1 MNINENGRTYI
12 LSQES
17 IEKIKNLI
25 NLIIFASEKAENIFK
40 LNELEKNEIEII
52 SNLLEIL
59 SDFNNCM
66 LNLKPIQNFFI
77 LSYIISKTLYRNIKQ
92 NLK

>member
-12 LSQES
+12 LNQES

-40 LNELEKNEIEII
+40 LNELEKNEIE
-52 SNLLEIL
+52 
-59 SDFNNCM
+59 
-66 LNLKPIQNFFI
+66 K
-77 LSYIISKTLYRNIKQ
+77 
-92 NLK
+92 